1 LAVKSEH
8 YAAVKNNVSAIKSD
22 LKENNAELNE
32 KLKVAEQNVA
42 QLKKEKDRDNMLR
55 QERE

>member
-1 LAVKSEH
+1 MAVKSEH
-8 YAAVKNNVSAIKSD
+8 YAAVKNNVNNIKSD

-32 KLKVAEQNVA
+32 KLKIAEQNVA